1 MLFFRDDEIGERII
15 SGQQARIAGASERP
29 EDLGAISPWKAT
41 VESGDFVVLS
51 STPSFD
57 PRVGMDDPG
66 NPEHY
71 QVLPNAYKG
80 EGGTYVEGRCLFP
93 YWCKREKY
101 GSNSKVCQS

>member
-1 MLFFRDDEIGERII
+1 M
-15 SGQQARIAGASERP
+15 
-29 EDLGAISPWKAT
+29 
-41 VESGDFVVLS
+41 ESGDFVVLS

-80 EGGTYVEGRCLFP
+80 EGGTYVEGRGRVYF
-93 YWCKREKY
+93 RM
-101 GSNSKVCQS
+101 V